1 MKWFII
7 SPVSKLVPTTEELVI
22 NFIGGRDREEHFRLL
37 FERFYDRIYRFLRRK
52 GLSTEDCADLTQD
65 VFFFVYKELECLR
78 DISLFEHWIYKITV
92 NIYRAHIERGTAQ
105 KRSGQT
111 ISLEEEESYSKELN
125 KGALYTTDRDID
137 ALKITIEKERLEK
150 FHEAMRQLP
159 DQMRRCAQ
167 LRFIDELSYQEI
179 ASTMGI
185 SINTVKAHLHQ
196 AQKIL
201 REKLRAY
208 TGDA

>member
-1 MKWFII
+1 
-7 SPVSKLVPTTEELVI
+7 VSNLIPTTEELII

-65 VFFFVYKELECLR
+65 VFFSIYKELESLR
-78 DISLFEHWIYKITV
+78 DISLFEHWMYKIAV
-92 NIYRAHIERGTAQ
+92 NIYRAHIERRMAQ

-111 ISLEEEESYSKELN
+111 ISLEGEESYANELN
-125 KGALYTTDRDID
+125 KRALYNTDRYID
-137 ALKITIEKERLEK
+137 AMKITLEKERMEK
-150 FHEAMRQLP
+150 FCEAMRQLP
-159 DQMRRCAQ
+159 EQMRRCAQ
-167 LRFIDELSYQEI
+167 LRIIDELSYQEI

-185 SINTVKAHLHQ
+185 SVNTVKAHLHQ

-201 REKLRAY
+201 KEKLRAY
-208 TGDA
+208 TGEA